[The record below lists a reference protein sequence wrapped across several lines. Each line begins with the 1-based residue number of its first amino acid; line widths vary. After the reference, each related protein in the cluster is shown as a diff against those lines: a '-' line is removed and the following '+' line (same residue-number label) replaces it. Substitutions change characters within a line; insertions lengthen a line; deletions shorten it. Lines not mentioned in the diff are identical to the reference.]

1 MGPKKILIVEDQ
13 PYMIRLIQ
21 YNMENA
27 GFDVDSVFNGEEA
40 INYLHQNIPDLI
52 ILDLMMPKMNGLEFL
67 SNIRSDLKTKDLPVI
82 ILTARGQKID
92 ETNSMEA
99 GANLFITKPFNP
111 TELVEQV
118 NRLTAN
124 SFQ

>member
-1 MGPKKILIVEDQ
+1 MGSKKILIVEDQ
-13 PYMIRLIQ
+13 TYMIRLIQ

-52 ILDLMMPKMNGLEFL
+52 ILDLMMPKINGLEVL
-67 SNIRSDLKTKDLPVI
+67 SSIRSDLKTRDLPVI

-92 ETNSMEA
+92 ETNAMEA
-99 GANLFITKPFNP
+99 GANLFMTKPFNP

-118 NRLTAN
+118 NKLTAN

>member
-1 MGPKKILIVEDQ
+1 MGSKKILIVEDQ
-13 PYMIRLIQ
+13 TYMIRLIQ

-52 ILDLMMPKMNGLEFL
+52 ILDLMMPKINGLEVL
-67 SNIRSDLKTKDLPVI
+67 SSIRSDLKTRDLPVI

-99 GANLFITKPFNP
+99 GANLFMTKPFNP

-118 NRLTAN
+118 NKLTAN